1 MRKLIE
7 IRMVAEGAPIWT
19 KPRDLSY
26 CCFSASKTLDASSLR
41 SGPSPR
47 RSVFLFVT
55 RGLFSVLFMDAIN
68 YWIESKYRATINS
81 LLGFGFRLGFV
92 VMAGLLDWFF
102 WSSGFGLP
110 YSFRHDDFDA
120 LPDVDAAPGLRTQ
133 RSICPRFAFITDPLI
148 TGVCAAKSR
157 VRAISEGSIK
167 RP

>member
-1 MRKLIE
+1 
-7 IRMVAEGAPIWT
+7 
-19 KPRDLSY
+19 
-26 CCFSASKTLDASSLR
+26 
-41 SGPSPR
+41 
-47 RSVFLFVT
+47 
-55 RGLFSVLFMDAIN
+55 MDAIN
-68 YWIESKYRATINS
+68 HWIDSEYRAAINS

-92 VMAGLLDWFF
+92 VIAGLLDWVFAE
-102 WSSGFGLP
+102 SGQWITVF
-110 YSFRHDDFDA
+110 FRHDDFDA

>member
-1 MRKLIE
+1 MRKLIV
-7 IRMVAEGAPIWT
+7 IRIVAEGAPIWT

-41 SGPSPR
+41 SGPSAR

-55 RGLFSVLFMDAIN
+55 RSFLGVLFMDAIN

-102 WSSGFGLP
+102 WSSDFGLQ
-110 YSFRHDDFDA
+110 YSFRHDDFGA
-120 LPDVDAAPGLRTQ
+120 LPDVDIAPGPRTQ

-148 TGVCAAKSR
+148 LSL
-157 VRAISEGSIK
+157 IHI
-167 RP
+167 